1 VLFRFAVVVAAA
13 AAAAAAVVTATKIK
27 LDTFLKLWV

>member
-1 VLFRFAVVVAAA
+1 VLFRFAVVVV